1 MINTQPIAEIIIDKS
16 NFNGKI
22 AVILGSGLSRI
33 SDKIVKKT
41 TIPYS
46 SIPNYPITNIEG
58 HQGEFV
64 IGELN
69 GASIIVAKGRMH
81 YYEGYSF
88 DSVTAPIRVLSK
100 LGIKYL
106 IITNSA
112 GSLKIENPPG
122 NFMIADS
129 HMDFTFRENAKDP
142 LINSSSIFHDHELIA
157 IAKKNKVELMTFQSN
172 AEHELVDRIQAG
184 KEEKVSCILFNPG
197 AFTHTSVAL
206 RDAIL
211 GVDIPL
217 IEIHISNIFN
227 REAFREK
234 SYFSDI
240 AVGIIS
246 GFGEQGYKAALEL
259 AIERF

>member
-1 MINTQPIAEIIIDKS
+1 MN
-16 NFNGKI
+16 
-22 AVILGSGLSRI
+22 LL
-33 SDKIVKKT
+33 
-41 TIPYS
+41 
-46 SIPNYPITNIEG
+46 
-58 HQGEFV
+58 
-64 IGELN
+64 
-69 GASIIVAKGRMH
+69 
-81 YYEGYSF
+81 
-88 DSVTAPIRVLSK
+88 
-100 LGIKYL
+100 
-106 IITNSA
+106 
-112 GSLKIENPPG
+112 
-122 NFMIADS
+122 
-129 HMDFTFRENAKDP
+129 
-142 LINSSSIFHDHELIA
+142 LINGPNLNLLGTREKEIYGETTLLELEENLTQL
-157 IAKKNKVELMTFQSN
+157 AKAEGCNLDCIQTN
-172 AEHELVDRIQAG
+172 AEHKIIDAIHNAKLKNNISA
-184 KEEKVSCILFNPG
+184 IIINPG